1 MYKNQLSNLLK
12 KICAKK
18 TRSCEKLWKLINFRI
33 DYTNRMPHI
42 ISQTQDESYNK
53 LKDKQC
59 PVQEAYPVE
68 KAHFRYE
75 WNNRSSLVTV
85 RSHLRTM
92 PCSKK
97 KNKKLSPANHL
108 SNIKKTRCMD
118 VASFREISRIQR
130 LENET
135 LKALKASSR
144 NESQTKEIWSGFW
157 SRAAKMESKK
167 KRKPLGIIQSRKR
180 RTNKK
185 KKTQEAQPI
194 EKVDDIPIARLLD
207 ISNSNP

>member
-1 MYKNQLSNLLK
+1 
-12 KICAKK
+12 
-18 TRSCEKLWKLINFRI
+18 
-33 DYTNRMPHI
+33 
-42 ISQTQDESYNK
+42 
-53 LKDKQC
+53 
-59 PVQEAYPVE
+59 
-68 KAHFRYE
+68 
-75 WNNRSSLVTV
+75 
-85 RSHLRTM
+85 
-92 PCSKK
+92 
-97 KNKKLSPANHL
+97 
-108 SNIKKTRCMD
+108 MD
-118 VASFREISRIQR
+118 VASFQEISRIQQ

-144 NESQTKEIWSGFW
+144 NESQTKEIWSDFW